1 MLSPTLLVFH
11 LKDYSK
17 VSACHHRLPIISK
30 HRTKISQLLEVVFCS
45 LDGLYVF

>member
-17 VSACHHRLPIISK
+17 VSACHYWQPIITQY
-30 HRTKISQLLEVVFCS
+30 RL
-45 LDGLYVF
+45 